1 SSVGVV
7 GRICGEFYSAL
18 PRLGDVSATESFI
31 DSSEVV
37 VVGFFEGGDSFGYK
51 EFVTAASELNDV
63 PAALCHEKEAWPH
76 FNITSDTISIFR
88 KVNHRP
94 AADTRPWISVFAL
107 CVVPPCDLLDTQG
120 SSLSFRLRTRRP
132 PAYQADLHREDLLLS
147 KAQALDVDGL
157 TRFFSINELRY
168 VTEYNQVTAVGL
180 FKSKVKTHLL
190 LLANRGS
197 RDFDDLKDK
206 MVALAPAYSG
216 KFLFVLVDGTV
227 KSNAHSLGYFGLKPN
242 QLPRV
247 AIYNQDLDRS
257 WLLPPG
263 EITPE
268 RLREFCDS
276 FLQGELQKQTEEE
289 KKPNSKTEL

>member
-1 SSVGVV
+1 MLFTLLLALVIVSVTT
-7 GRICGEFYSAL
+7 EEKDSAL
-18 PRLGDVSATESFI
+18 PRLGDVSAAESFI

-51 EFVTAASELNDV
+51 EFVTAVSELNDV

-88 KVNHRP
+88 K
-94 AADTRPWISVFAL
+94 
-107 CVVPPCDLLDTQG
+107 
-120 SSLSFRLRTRRP
+120 
-132 PAYQADLHREDLLLS
+132 ADLHREDLLLS

-197 RDFDDLKDK
+197 RDFDDLKDE

>member
-88 KVNHRP
+88 K
-94 AADTRPWISVFAL
+94 
-107 CVVPPCDLLDTQG
+107 
-120 SSLSFRLRTRRP
+120 
-132 PAYQADLHREDLLLS
+132 ADLHREDLLLS

-216 KFLFVLVDGTV
+216 KVGDGLHASERSIRTLMPPSDGPPRSCLQFLFVLVDGTV